1 MLIRSAF
8 IHNKHMQAFYNGTV
22 FTGDRFINN
31 VAVLVNKGSVEAV
44 VPVADIPA
52 NTDRFDL
59 QGNFLVPAF
68 IDLQLYGGNGLLFS
82 QALNEEAIVATDVY
96 CVSGGCT
103 RFLLTMATNSI
114 DVFLQGIAVVKTFL
128 EKNTASGLLGLHL
141 EGPYINPVKRG
152 AHLLEH
158 IKQPTVDEVKLLL
171 DKAEGTV
178 KMMTLAPEQ
187 CSDEVIQLLIDNNV
201 IVSAGH
207 SNATYKQA
215 TEGFNKGITT
225 ATHLFN
231 AMSPLQGR
239 ELGMVGAIYDHAT
252 AYSSIVADGFHT
264 SFEAVRISKKMMQ
277 ERLFLI
283 TDAVT
288 ETTEGAY
295 QHLLKDDRYLLP
307 DGTLSGSALTMMRA
321 VNNCVKHAGIEFDEA
336 LRMASLYPARVAN
349 LLHYGK
355 IEEGFAADFA
365 VLSKT
370 QEVKAVF
377 RDGELLAK

>member
-1 MLIRSAF
+1 MRSAF
-8 IHNKHMQAFYNGTV
+8 IHDNNMQIFYNGTI
-22 FTGDRFINN
+22 FTGDRFINDR
-31 VAVLVNKGSVEAV
+31 AV
-44 VPVADIPA
+44 VVNNGIIEALIPFETIP
-52 NTDRFDL
+52 TDTDKYDL
-59 QGNFLVPAF
+59 QGSFLVPAF

-82 QALNEEAIVATDVY
+82 QALNEEAILATDAY

-103 RFLLTMATNSI
+103 RFLLTLATNSI
-114 DVFLQGIAVVKTFL
+114 DVFLQGIAVAKQFL
-128 EKNTASGLLGLHL
+128 QQQNNTGLLGLHL

-171 DKAEGTV
+171 DKAEGIV

-187 CSDEVIQLLIDNNV
+187 CSDEVLQLLIDRNV

-207 SNATYKQA
+207 SNATYQQA
-215 TEGFNKGITT
+215 TAGFNKGITT

-239 ELGMVGAIYDHAT
+239 EPGMVGAIYDHAT
-252 AYSSIVADGFHT
+252 AYSSIVCDGFHT
-264 SFEAVRISKKMMQ
+264 SFEAVRISKKMME

-295 QHLLKDDRYLLP
+295 QHLLKHDRYVLP
-307 DGTLSGSALTMMRA
+307 DGTLSGSALTMLSA
-321 VNNCVKHAGIEFDEA
+321 VNNCIQHAGIEFDEA

-349 LLHYGK
+349 LLQLGK
-355 IEEGFAADFA
+355 IEEGFAADFT
-365 VLSKT
+365 VLSKSK
-370 QEVKAVF
+370 ELKAVF
-377 RDGELLAK
+377 RSGRLLTK

>member
-1 MLIRSAF
+1 
-8 IHNKHMQAFYNGTV
+8 MQAFYNGTV

-31 VAVLVNKGSVEAV
+31 VAVLVNNGSVEAV
-44 VPVADIPA
+44 LPVADIPA
-52 NTDRFDL
+52 NTDRYDL

-82 QALNEEAIVATDVY
+82 QSLNEEAIRATDAY

-103 RFLLTMATNSI
+103 RFLLTLATNSI
-114 DVFLQGIAVVKTFL
+114 DVFVKAIAVAKSFL
-128 EKNTASGLLGLHL
+128 QKHPDSGLLGLHQ

-152 AHLLEH
+152 AHLPEH
-158 IKQPTVDEVKLLL
+158 IKQPTIEEVQMLI
-171 DKAEGTV
+171 DAGEGII

-187 CSDEVIQLLIDNNV
+187 CSDEVIQLLSDNNI

-215 TEGFNKGITT
+215 TDGFNKGITT

-252 AYSSIVADGFHT
+252 VYSSIVCDGFHT

-288 ETTEGAY
+288 ETKEGAY
-295 QHLLKDDRYLLP
+295 QHLLKDDRYVLP
-307 DGTLSGSALTMMRA
+307 DGTLSGSALTMAHA
-321 VNNCVKHAGIEFDEA
+321 VNNCVKEVGIEFDEA

-349 LLHYGK
+349 LLQYGK
-355 IEEGFAADFA
+355 IEEGYTADFV
-365 VLSKT
+365 VLSKAH
-370 QEVKAVF
+370 EVKAVF
-377 RDGELLAK
+377 RSGQVLAK

>member
-1 MLIRSAF
+1 
-8 IHNKHMQAFYNGTV
+8 MQAFYNGTV
-22 FTGDRFINN
+22 FTGDRFING
-31 VAVLVNKGSVEAV
+31 VAVLVNKGMVEAV
-44 VPVADIPA
+44 IPAADIPA
-52 NTDRFDL
+52 DTDRYDL

-82 QALNEEAIVATDVY
+82 QTLNDKAITATDAY
-96 CVSGGCT
+96 CVTGGCT

-114 DVFLQGIAVVKTFL
+114 AVFLQGIDVVKKFL
-128 EKNTASGLLGLHL
+128 QQNQTSGLLGLHL

-152 AHLLEH
+152 AHLAEH
-158 IKQPTVDEVKLLL
+158 IKQPTVDEIKLLL

-187 CSDEVIQLLIDNNV
+187 CSDEVLQLLIDNHV
-201 IVSAGH
+201 VVSAGH

-215 TEGFNKGITT
+215 TEGFNKGITA

-252 AYSSIVADGFHT
+252 AYSSIVCDGFHT

-288 ETTEGAY
+288 ETKEGAY
-295 QHLLKDDRYLLP
+295 QHLLKDDRYVLP
-307 DGTLSGSALTMMRA
+307 DGTLSGSALTMMSA
-321 VNNCVKHAGIEFDEA
+321 VNNCMLHAGIEFDEA

-349 LLHYGK
+349 LLQHGK
-355 IEEGFAADFA
+355 IEEGFVADFA

-370 QEVKAVF
+370 KLVTAAF
-377 RDGELLAK
+377 RSGRLLKNN

>member
-1 MLIRSAF
+1 MGSAF

-31 VAVLVNKGSVEAV
+31 VAVLVHNGSVEAV
-44 VPVADIPA
+44 VPVSEIPA
-52 NTDRFDL
+52 NTDRYDL
-59 QGNFLVPAF
+59 QGNFLAPAF

-82 QALNEEAIVATDVY
+82 QALNEDAIAATDAY

-103 RFLLTMATNSI
+103 RFLLTLATNSI
-114 DVFLQGIAVVKTFL
+114 DVFLKGIAVAKSFL
-128 EKNTASGLLGLHL
+128 QKHPESGLLGLHL

-152 AHLLEH
+152 AHVPEY
-158 IKQPTVDEVKLLL
+158 IKQPTIAEVQMLI
-171 DKAEGTV
+171 DAGEGII

-187 CSDEVIQLLIDNNV
+187 CSDEVVQLLQQHNI

-207 SNATYKQA
+207 SNATYEQA
-215 TEGFNKGITT
+215 TAAFNKGITT

-231 AMSPLQGR
+231 AMSALQGR
-239 ELGMVGAIYDHAT
+239 ELGMVGAIYDHPT
-252 AYSSIVADGFHT
+252 AYSSIVCDGFHT
-264 SFEAVRISKKMMQ
+264 SFAAVRISKKMMQ

-307 DGTLSGSALTMMRA
+307 NGILSGSALTMMRA
-321 VNNCVKHAGIEFDEA
+321 VKNCVVHAGIELDEA

-349 LLHYGK
+349 LLPYGK
-355 IEEGFAADFA
+355 IEEGFTADFV

-370 QEVKAVF
+370 HEVKAVF
-377 RDGELLAK
+377 RSGKRCP

>member
-1 MLIRSAF
+1 
-8 IHNKHMQAFYNGTV
+8 MQVFYNGTV
-22 FTGDRFINN
+22 FTGDRFINDR
-31 VAVLVNKGSVEAV
+31 AVIVNNGIVEAII
-44 VPVADIPA
+44 PVADIPQDM
-52 NTDRFDL
+52 NRYDL
-59 QGNFLVPAF
+59 QGSFLVPAF

-82 QALNEEAIVATDVY
+82 QALNEEAILATDAY
-96 CVSGGCT
+96 CVNGGCT
-103 RFLLTMATNSI
+103 GFLLTMATNSI
-114 DVFLQGIAVVKTFL
+114 AVFLQGIDVVKSFL
-128 EKNTASGLLGLHL
+128 QKNQQTGLLGLHL

-171 DKAEGTV
+171 DKAEGIV

-187 CSDEVIQLLIDNNV
+187 CSDEVLQLLIDHNV

-215 TEGFNKGITT
+215 TDGFNKGITA

-239 ELGMVGAIYDHAT
+239 ELGMVGAIYDHSGV
-252 AYSSIVADGFHT
+252 YSSIVCDGFHT

-295 QHLLKDDRYLLP
+295 QHLLKDDRYVLP

-321 VNNCVKHAGIEFDEA
+321 VNNCVQHAGIEFDEA

-349 LLHYGK
+349 LLQYGK
-355 IEEGFAADFA
+355 IEEGFVADFA
-365 VLSKT
+365 VLSKSKQVT
-370 QEVKAVF
+370 AAF
-377 RDGELLAK
+377 RSGRLLTK

>member
-1 MLIRSAF
+1 MR
-8 IHNKHMQAFYNGTV
+8 AFYNGTV

-31 VAVLVNKGSVEAV
+31 VAVLVNKGSIEAV
-44 VPVADIPA
+44 VPVAAIPA
-52 NTDRFDL
+52 NTDRYDL

-82 QALNEEAIVATDVY
+82 QALNEEAIRATDAY
-96 CVSGGCT
+96 CVTGGCT
-103 RFLLTMATNSI
+103 GFLLTLATNSI
-114 DVFLQGIAVVKTFL
+114 DVFLKGIAVAKSFL
-128 EKNTASGLLGLHL
+128 QKHPESGLLGLHL

-158 IKQPTVDEVKLLL
+158 IKQPTVEEVQMLL
-171 DKAEGTV
+171 DAGEGIV

-187 CSDEVIQLLIDNNV
+187 CSDEVIQLLLDNNV

-207 SNATYKQA
+207 SNASYEQA
-215 TEGFNKGITT
+215 TAAFNKGITT

-252 AYSSIVADGFHT
+252 AYSSMVCDGFHT
-264 SFEAVRISKKMMQ
+264 SFAAVRISKKMMQ

-295 QHLLKDDRYLLP
+295 QHLLKDDRYVLP
-307 DGTLSGSALTMMRA
+307 DGTLSGSALTMIKA
-321 VNNCVKHAGIEFDEA
+321 VNNCVAHAGIAFDEA

-349 LLHYGK
+349 LLQHGK
-355 IEEGFAADFA
+355 IEEGFRADFV
-365 VLSKT
+365 VLSKAH
-370 QEVKAVF
+370 EVKAVF
-377 RDGELLAK
+377 RSGELLVQ

>member
-1 MLIRSAF
+1 MRV
-8 IHNKHMQAFYNGTV
+8 FYNGTV

-31 VAVLVNKGSVEAV
+31 VAVLVNKGSIEAV
-44 VPVADIPA
+44 VPVAAIPA
-52 NTDRFDL
+52 NTDRYDL
-59 QGNFLVPAF
+59 QGNFLVPAC

-82 QALNEEAIVATDVY
+82 QDLNEEAIHATDAY
-96 CVSGGCT
+96 CVAGGCT
-103 RFLLTMATNSI
+103 GFLLTLATNSI
-114 DVFLQGIAVVKTFL
+114 DVFLKGIAVAKSFL
-128 EKNTASGLLGLHL
+128 QKHPESGLLGLHL

-158 IKQPTVDEVKLLL
+158 IKQPTVEEVQMLL
-171 DKAEGTV
+171 DAGEGIV

-187 CSDEVIQLLIDNNV
+187 CSDDVIQLLLDNNV

-207 SNATYKQA
+207 SNASYEQA
-215 TEGFNKGITT
+215 TAAFNKGIIT

-239 ELGMVGAIYDHAT
+239 ELGMVGAIYNHAT
-252 AYSSIVADGFHT
+252 TYSSIICDGFHT

-295 QHLLKDDRYLLP
+295 LHLLKDDRYALP
-307 DGTLSGSALTMMRA
+307 DGTLSGSALTMIKA
-321 VNNCVKHAGIEFDEA
+321 VNNCILHAGIAFDEA

-349 LLHYGK
+349 LLQYGK
-355 IEEGFAADFA
+355 IEKDYTADFV
-365 VLSKT
+365 VLSKAH
-370 QEVKAVF
+370 EVKAVF
-377 RDGELLAK
+377 RSGKLCS